1 LEEQKDNRRA
11 AQLKIRAERDSIKRK
26 TETVL
31 IKELAQSLP
40 AEFASDSLKTCE
52 ASTNIHNL

>member
-40 AEFASDSLKTCE
+40 A
-52 ASTNIHNL
+52 